1 MNTPGVQLQTDQST
15 TQLGPQMTHPKGG
28 HSRHMSPT
36 KVNPTPWSQ
45 LLHWSQCHSSV
56 TQPESQSQTQMYQQ
70 QLRQENYTTHTR
82 DTPTALRS
90 CEHKNGKGHYYIR
103 PLRQDW
109 KIWQMYLIHRNKH
122 REAAKMRRQRN
133 ISQMKDQEN
142 TSEK

>member
-82 DTPTALRS
+82 DTPGAQCS
-90 CEHKNGKGHYYIR
+90 CEQKNSTGYYYIR
-103 PLRQDW
+103 HSA
-109 KIWQMYLIHRNKH
+109 KTNIHVQMYKYTWQIYIIHRNKH
-122 REAAKMRRQRN
+122 REAAKMRRQ
-133 ISQMKDQEN
+133 
-142 TSEK
+142 